1 MYEYIKRYY
10 FQCYMAE
17 NIYSEI
23 SDLLN
28 KNTGYKFN
36 TWLNTSAK
44 EDIYM
49 AYMAALGE
57 NPTVKLHADNLF
69 YALKAFFYYNSE
81 LHIKEY
87 QVFLETIIELQINCI
102 KLV

>member
-1 MYEYIKRYY
+1 
-10 FQCYMAE
+10 MAE

-44 EDIYM
+44 QDIYM
-49 AYMAALGE
+49 AYKAAVGE
-57 NPTVKLHADNLF
+57 SPTVKLYSDNLF
-69 YALKAFFYYNSE
+69 FALKAFSNYNNE

-87 QVFLETIIELQINCI
+87 KVFLQTIIELQLKGG